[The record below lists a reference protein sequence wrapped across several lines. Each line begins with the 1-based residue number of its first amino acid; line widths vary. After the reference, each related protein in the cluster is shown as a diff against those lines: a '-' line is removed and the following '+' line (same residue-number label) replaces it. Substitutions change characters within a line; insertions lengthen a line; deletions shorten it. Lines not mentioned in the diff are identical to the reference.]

1 MKIINLIKLA
11 IQSLLRNKF
20 RSLLTMLGIIIG
32 VASVIAMLAIGE
44 GSKIN
49 IEENISNMGS
59 NLIMVFPSNDKR
71 GGVSLG
77 SGDSKKLTIIDCE
90 KIIKECPSIKSVS
103 PLLQS
108 NGQIISGSNNWP
120 TNIRGTN
127 EYYFEITNQ
136 GIASG
141 RSFTYDEIRRS
152 SKVCLIGETVKE
164 NIFGKNSDPIG
175 EKIRYNKIPFEIIG
189 VLESKGQS
197 TFGSDQDDIIIAPYT
212 TVQKR
217 ILAITSIHQIYAS
230 AISETASEQA
240 VKEIEECLRKT
251 HKLTGLQEN
260 DFNIRTQEEIM
271 SMLSSTSQVMTALLA
286 AIASISLLVGGIGIM
301 NIMYVSVTE
310 RTREIGL
317 RSAVGGREK
326 DIMWQ
331 FLIESIFMSLT
342 GGIIGILLGISSAYL
357 LSHFMNWP
365 VVITANSIFLAFF
378 FASVIG
384 VFFGW
389 YPARKAAKLD
399 PINAL
404 RHE

>member
-44 GSKIN
+44 GSKIS
-49 IEENISNMGS
+49 IEENISSMGS
-59 NLIMVFPSNDKR
+59 NLIMVFPSHEQR
-71 GGVSLG
+71 GGVNLG
-77 SGDSKKLTIIDCE
+77 SNISKKLSVDDCNA
-90 KIIKECPSIKSVS
+90 ILKECSSVKSVTPVVES
-103 PLLQS
+103 S
-108 NGQIISGSNNWP
+108 GQLIYEANNWP
-120 TNIRGTN
+120 TSIRGTN
-127 EYYFEITNQ
+127 EYFFEIRNQ
-136 GIASG
+136 GVESG
-141 RSFTYDEIRRS
+141 RSFTADEIRKSR
-152 SKVCLIGETVKE
+152 KVCIIGETVKE
-164 NIFGKNSDPIG
+164 NIFGDNSDPIG
-175 EKIRYNKIPFEIIG
+175 EKIRFNKIPFEIIG

-197 TFGSDQDDIIIAPYT
+197 TFGPDQDDIIIAPYT

-217 ILAITSIHQIYAS
+217 ILAIPFINQIYLS
-230 AISETASEQA
+230 AINEEASEQA
-240 VKEIEECLRKT
+240 VKEIEETLRNT
-251 HKLTGLQEN
+251 HKLTGAQEN
-260 DFNIRTQEEIM
+260 DFEIRTQEEIM

-342 GGIIGILLGISSAYL
+342 GGIFGIIIGISSAYL

-365 VVITANSIFLAFF
+365 VIITANSIFLAFF
-378 FASVIG
+378 FASIIG

-389 YPARKAAKLD
+389 YPARKAAKLE